1 MKITVKKNEKRTEK
15 IILYAYRTNTSWY
28 NIVTTLKDSKGQVK
42 AIIGGN
48 LKQPRKGKKTIIINC
63 NKYLLNWDNVN

>member
-1 MKITVKKNEKRTEK
+1 MKISAKKNKTEK

-28 NIVTTLKDSKGQVK
+28 NIITTLKDSKGQTK

-48 LKQPRKGKKTIIINC
+48 LKQPRKGKKQIVING
-63 NKYLLNWDNVN
+63 NRFAVNWDNVN